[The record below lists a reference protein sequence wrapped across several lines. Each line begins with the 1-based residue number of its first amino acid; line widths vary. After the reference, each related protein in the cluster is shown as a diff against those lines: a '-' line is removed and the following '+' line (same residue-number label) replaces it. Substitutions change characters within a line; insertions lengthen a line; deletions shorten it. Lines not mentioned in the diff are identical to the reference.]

1 MFDSNGVTG
10 GCQAIYTVIPS
21 NSSNSTATP
30 TCTNVTFPAGALD
43 VVGTVRNG
51 PMSQYGWIDQ
61 CTDLSVLPKNGTPPY
76 TFTIATTLHPPTNI
90 TSKTMDAM
98 NWTVSLSWASPFFV
112 SVVDSQ
118 GNSWANGP
126 LHSGG
131 DGPTDCLS
139 LGAGATNEVSRG
151 ATVGAGIGGAVA
163 GALLGILASFLYLRK
178 RNRKSSYDRF
188 AGSGKPST
196 DQHGD
201 QAELVGHPAVPA
213 SSLERAPSG
222 QSREA
227 TIASGIS
234 SSGASPSL
242 LGRLGHTNQQFHVEP
257 FVLPSPTTQQP
268 RCLPP
273 EATPAS
279 PTSVEQSNASDAG
292 SALAAQS
299 DSPPAPV
306 PQAQAQASQ
315 VYVVHHDG
323 GRAPVTV
330 YTPDGT
336 EVVELPPRYADSQ
349 DPPRQTRRLPT
360 TTPSKL
366 SQPEASSSS

>member
-1 MFDSNGVTG
+1 
-10 GCQAIYTVIPS
+10 
-21 NSSNSTATP
+21 
-30 TCTNVTFPAGALD
+30 
-43 VVGTVRNG
+43 
-51 PMSQYGWIDQ
+51 
-61 CTDLSVLPKNGTPPY
+61 
-76 TFTIATTLHPPTNI
+76 
-90 TSKTMDAM
+90 
-98 NWTVSLSWASPFFV
+98 
-112 SVVDSQ
+112 
-118 GNSWANGP
+118 

-151 ATVGAGIGGAVA
+151 ATVDAGIGGAVA
-163 GALLGILASFLYLRK
+163 GALLGILASFLYLRRRK
-178 RNRKSSYDRF
+178 RKSSYDKF
-188 AGSGKPST
+188 AGSGKPSI

-201 QAELVGHPAVPA
+201 QAELVGQPAGPA

-234 SSGASPSL
+234 SSGATSSV
-242 LGRLGHTNQQFHVEP
+242 LGRLGQTNQQFHVEP
-257 FVLPSPTTQQP
+257 FVLASPTASQP

-279 PTSVEQSNASDAG
+279 PSSTEQPVASDTG
-292 SALAAQS
+292 STSAAQP
-299 DSPPAPV
+299 DPPPAPV
-306 PQAQAQASQ
+306 QQAPAQGSQ

-336 EVVELPPRYADSQ
+336 EVVELPPRYADSRE
-349 DPPRQTRRLPT
+349 PPRQTRRLPT
-360 TTPSKL
+360 VTASKQSLPETT
-366 SQPEASSSS
+366 SSS